1 MAVLSMSKQE
11 FGRLEALLRVQSG
24 RLRVSDACVLIG
36 LQRRQVFRLLRGLKQ
51 DGATSLLSKRRG
63 KPSNH
68 RLPAEVRTLALSI
81 VRERYSDFG
90 PSLAAEKLA
99 EHHGCSVS
107 RETLR
112 GWMIADGLWQD
123 RRHRLP
129 SPHQPRRR
137 RDCLGELVQI
147 DGSEHAWFEDRGP
160 PCTLLAFVD
169 DATSRLMQLRFV
181 ASELAFDYFRTTRTY
196 VEEHGKPVAFY
207 SDKHG
212 IFRVNSKDAA
222 GGDGVTQF
230 GRALLALNIDII
242 CANSPQAKGRIERAF
257 GTLQDRMVK
266 ELRLAEVS
274 SMAAA
279 NAWLPGFITAYNTR
293 FGRDPANA
301 KNLHRPLAQ
310 TDDLDEIL
318 AWREE
323 RTVTRNLTLHYDRMM
338 LLLDPTSLARGLV
351 RKKVEVVNYPDG
363 RFAVQFNGT
372 ALGFKVFDKIQ
383 TVQPGAIVDNK
394 RLSAVLEQVKAQ
406 QAAYPARQQRGH
418 LARQRPPNNLE
429 APGLP
434 SKGRAKLWA
443 AGLGAGWTE
452 YIITQLPYSH
462 CIIPGIGTRERVRD
476 CDLRS
481 CRCLD
486 LDQIKQGEQ
495 GARDRGRGTRA
506 GGSPGAGRAIP
517 PAGRAAAAT
526 TSTALLGCCS
536 PARARR

>member
-1 MAVLSMSKQE
+1 VAVVSMSKQE
-11 FGRLEALLRVQSG
+11 FDRLEVLLQVQSG
-24 RLRVSDACVLIG
+24 GLRIADACELIG
-36 LQRRQVFRLLRGLKQ
+36 LHRRQVFRLLRGLKQ
-51 DGATSLLSKRRG
+51 DGAASLLSRRRG
-63 KPSNH
+63 KPSNN

-81 VRERYSDFG
+81 VRERYADFG
-90 PSLAAEKLA
+90 PTLAAEKLA
-99 EHHGCSVS
+99 EHHGCSIS

-129 SPHQPRRR
+129 LPHQPRRR

-160 PCTLLAFVD
+160 PCTLLGFVD

-181 ASELAFDYFRTTRTY
+181 ASESAFDYFRSTRAY
-196 VEEHGKPVAFY
+196 LEEHGKPVAFY

-212 IFRVNSKDAA
+212 IFRVNRKDAV
-222 GGDGVTQF
+222 GGDGMTQF

-266 ELRLAEVS
+266 ELRLAGIS
-274 SMAAA
+274 SIAAA
-279 NAWLPGFITAYNTR
+279 NEWVPGFITAYNAR
-293 FGRDPANA
+293 FGRDPANV
-301 KNLHRPLAQ
+301 KDLHRPLTQ
-310 TDDLDEIL
+310 SDDLDEIL

-338 LLLDPTSLARGLV
+338 LLLEPTPLTRGLV

-372 ALGFKVFDKIQ
+372 ALSFRVFDKIQ

-406 QAAYPARQQRGH
+406 QAAYPARRQRGH
-418 LARQRPPNNLE
+418 VARQRPPNNLE

-434 SKGRAKLWA
+434 SKGRAPRR
-443 AGLGAGWTE
+443 GA
-452 YIITQLPYSH
+452 IT
-462 CIIPGIGTRERVRD
+462 
-476 CDLRS
+476 
-481 CRCLD
+481 
-486 LDQIKQGEQ
+486 
-495 GARDRGRGTRA
+495 
-506 GGSPGAGRAIP
+506 
-517 PAGRAAAAT
+517 AAA
-526 TSTALLGCCS
+526 
-536 PARARR
+536 

>member
-1 MAVLSMSKQE
+1 VAVLSMSKQE
-11 FGRLEALLRVQSG
+11 FSRLDVLLRVQSG
-24 RLRVSDACVLIG
+24 SLRVGDACVLIG

-51 DGATSLLSKRRG
+51 DGSASLLSKRRG
-63 KPSNH
+63 RPSNH

-81 VRERYSDFG
+81 VRERYADFG
-90 PSLAAEKLA
+90 PTLAAEKLA

-129 SPHQPRRR
+129 VPHQPRRR

-181 ASELAFDYFRTTRTY
+181 ASESAFDYFRSTRAY
-196 VEEHGKPVAFY
+196 LEEHGKPVAFY

-212 IFRVNSKDAA
+212 IFRVNSKDAV

-266 ELRLAEVS
+266 ELRLAGVS
-274 SMAAA
+274 SITAA
-279 NAWLPGFITAYNTR
+279 NAWLPGFIAAYNRR
-293 FGRDPANA
+293 FSREPANA
-301 KNLHRPLAQ
+301 KDLHRPLSSA
-310 TDDLDEIL
+310 DDLDEIL
-318 AWREE
+318 AWREP

-338 LLLDPTSLARGLV
+338 LLLDPTPLTRGLV

-363 RFAVQFNGT
+363 QFAVQFNGT
-372 ALGFKVFDKIQ
+372 ALDFKVFDKIR

-406 QAAYPARQQRGH
+406 QAAYPTHQQRGH
-418 LARQRPPNNLE
+418 TARRRPPNNLE

-434 SKGRAKLWA
+434 SKGRAPRHA
-443 AGLGAGWTE
+443 VVVA
-452 YIITQLPYSH
+452 
-462 CIIPGIGTRERVRD
+462 
-476 CDLRS
+476 
-481 CRCLD
+481 
-486 LDQIKQGEQ
+486 
-495 GARDRGRGTRA
+495 
-506 GGSPGAGRAIP
+506 
-517 PAGRAAAAT
+517 PA
-526 TSTALLGCCS
+526 
-536 PARARR
+536 